1 MHSIHSLFHSTTQA
15 VAFRVFGSLHKRGR
29 LPASCSVLAL
39 MLCGAWVGVHAQT
52 AHFAW
57 AQSVIANAA
66 NNGLDL
72 PFGIAVDDGG
82 NVYIADSN
90 NDRVLKETFSA
101 GSYTQSVVA
110 NAAINGLAS
119 YPYGVAVDG
128 SGNVYIGDTSNARVL
143 KETLSA
149 GGYTQS
155 VVADG
160 LNNHLAGPYS
170 IAVDVS
176 GNVYIADLANNRVL
190 KETLS
195 AGSYTQSVVANS
207 ATNGLDE
214 PMGVAVDGTGNV
226 YIADYANSRVLKET
240 LSAGSYTQSVVENSA
255 TNGLLYPQ
263 GVAVDGSGNVYIA
276 GSVGVLK
283 ETPSASGY
291 VESFVAN
298 NANNGLNYPS
308 GVAVDRNGRFYIV
321 DRGNSRVLEEASSG
335 GNFGA
340 VNVGSTSLTPISMV
354 FTFDTAGTL
363 GSTSVVAQGA
373 KGLDFVDAGSG
384 TCKAGTAYTAGETC
398 TVDVSFKPKFAGTRY
413 GAAEL
418 LDSSGN
424 VLATGYVQGTG
435 VGPQVTFLPGT
446 QSVIANSANNGLN
459 HPFGVAVDGSGNVY
473 ISDDWNNRVL
483 KETLSAGT
491 YTQSVV
497 ANYASN
503 GVYNPWGVAVDGNGN
518 VYIADYYNQRV
529 LKETPSARG
538 YTQSVVANASINGL
552 NSPEGVAV
560 DGSGNVYIA
569 DYWNNRVLKETLS
582 AGSYTQ
588 SVVANAAVNGLDETA
603 GVAVDGSGNVYI
615 ADYYSK
621 RVLKETLSAGNYT
634 QTVIANS
641 ANNGLDYPYGVAVDG
656 SGNVYIADSAN
667 NRVLKETPSAGSYA
681 QSVIANSAA
690 NGLDS
695 PMGVAVDG
703 SGNVYIADGFNARVL
718 NEDFADPPSLTF
730 ASAPVG
736 ARSSDSP
743 QTVTLENIGNAAL
756 SFPVPATGN
765 NPSISPNFT
774 LNSSL
779 ESACPFVSAGSS
791 SPGVLAAGTSC
802 LFPISF
808 SPTTQGS
815 LSGSLV
821 LTGNA
826 LNISGSTQSISL
838 SGAGTPAPA
847 TLTSPTPGSTLAGS
861 SVVFTW
867 PAVAAIPIYD
877 LHLSTVGPGDSDLYS
892 SGAVAGPYV
901 TVTGLPTNGATIYA
915 RLYSWTASAWH
926 YTDTTYTAAAQA
938 VLTTPTPGS
947 LLTGPS
953 VTFDWTA
960 ATGSGNQG
968 YWLFLGTTGF
978 GSNNLYDSHQQTAT
992 SATFNNLPTNG
1003 ETIYARVYTRYNGTL
1018 VYNDYTYTA
1027 WRQPPV
1033 MTSPAPGSTLTGAS
1047 ATFTWTAASPGN
1059 QGYWLFLGT
1068 TGVGS
1073 KNLYDSGQQTATS
1086 GIFSNLPTN
1095 GETIYA
1101 RLYTRYSGVLVYN
1114 DYTYK
1119 AQ

>member
-57 AQSVIANAA
+57 AQSVVANAANDGLFHASGVAVDGSGNVYVADSGNDRVLKETLSAGGYILNVVANAA
-66 NNGLDL
+66 NNGL
-72 PFGIAVDDGG
+72 
-82 NVYIADSN
+82 
-90 NDRVLKETFSA
+90 
-101 GSYTQSVVA
+101 GSPA
-110 NAAINGLAS
+110 
-119 YPYGVAVDG
+119 GVAVDG
-128 SGNVYIGDTSNARVL
+128 SGNVYIADYEYSRVL
-143 KETLSA
+143 KETTSA

-155 VVADG
+155 VVANAASNG
-160 LNNHLAGPYS
+160 LSGPAG
-170 IAVDVS
+170 IAVDGG
-176 GNVYIADLANNRVL
+176 GNVYIADLANSRVL

-821 LTGNA
+821 LTDNA

-1086 GIFSNLPTN
+1086 AIFSNLPTN

-1101 RLYTRYSGVLVYN
+1101 RVYTRYSGVLVYN